1 MFTVLTI
8 LSDILAVLL
17 LQLLFIRFSGIT
29 ITIGF
34 NKSAYTY
41 SKGYLSVA
49 KCTK

>member
-1 MFTVLTI
+1 MHILLTI
-8 LSDILAVLL
+8 FSDILAVLL
-17 LQLLFIRFSGIT
+17 LQLLFIRLSGIT

-34 NKSAYTY
+34 RKSAYTY

>member
-17 LQLLFIRFSGIT
+17 LQLLFIQFSGIT

-34 NKSAYTY
+34 KKSAYTY
-41 SKGYLSVA
+41 SKGYLSVV
-49 KCTK
+49 KCSK